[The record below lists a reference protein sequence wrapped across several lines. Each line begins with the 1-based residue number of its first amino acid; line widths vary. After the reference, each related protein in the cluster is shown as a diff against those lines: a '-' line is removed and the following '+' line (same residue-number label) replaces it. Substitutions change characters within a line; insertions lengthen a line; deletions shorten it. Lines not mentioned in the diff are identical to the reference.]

1 MHKCYARYTSIG
13 QLFCESVVLLTADSN
28 AICICTEHIGAQCY
42 DMYNGTLIFKAMVH
56 ILFHI
61 YKSKT
66 SATAVFETVWKNQHI
81 VAEYPLLLTTIKY
94 MWNLHALPCQ
104 SLVSSNCKTRQTT
117 TVHIDLDKLYIL

>member
-56 ILFHI
+56 ILSVKVKLVQQQFLRQ
-61 YKSKT
+61 
-66 SATAVFETVWKNQHI
+66 FEKI
-81 VAEYPLLLTTIKY
+81 
-94 MWNLHALPCQ
+94 
-104 SLVSSNCKTRQTT
+104 S
-117 TVHIDLDKLYIL
+117 IL